1 MIALIAVNS
10 VHVNFAR
17 ADDGSPYEDDVYFQ
31 PPSGSS
37 DPTTRSDHST
47 SGVSAFFAKI
57 FGHRKN
63 YLKTLDDEE
72 KVIEDGKKNDLAK
85 LQADQAKQKADHQT
99 WLNET
104 AEIEAAQKADAQNLQ
119 ILNDQKTKLADA
131 YAKQNDEYERLN
143 KIAYKKGGTAQ
154 ESKDMYAALD
164 DLNKLGQKNTDTE
177 KSLVATQNRL
187 EYYTKYQ
194 ADLKTK
200 LATIQPQVTLREEKI
215 SSSTTSLSEFEK
227 FTASKRAADKVLD
240 AQKESSYDAKLLLAD
255 VKTLE
260 TKNHM
265 TKMEIEGLKASLND
279 RLGNTLMGNY
289 VNEQISKAMSNLCAL
304 QSACSVKSTE
314 AVGALIMKLLS
325 APKGTTL
332 EQVSGD
338 SLKPNAAPGDATRTI
353 TGEKVTTEAK

>member
-10 VHVNFAR
+10 VQMNFAR
-17 ADDGSPYEDDVYFQ
+17 ADDGSPYEDDVYYQ
-31 PPSGSS
+31 PTDSSAQSG
-37 DPTTRSDHST
+37 HSG
-47 SGVSAFFAKI
+47 GVSAFFSKL

-85 LQADQAKQKADHQT
+85 MQADQAKQKADHDT
-99 WLNET
+99 WVRET
-104 AEIEAAQKADAQNLQ
+104 AEIEAAQKADALNLQ
-119 ILNDQKTKLADA
+119 ILNDQKSKLEDA

-143 KIAYKKGGTAQ
+143 KVAYKKGGTAQ

-177 KSLVATQNRL
+177 KSLVATQKRL
-187 EYYTKYQ
+187 DFYCKYQ

-200 LATIQPQVTLREEKI
+200 MATVQPQVTMREAQI
-215 SSSTTSLSEFEK
+215 SSSVTTLSEFEK

-265 TKMEIEGLKASLND
+265 TKMEIEGLKTSLNE

-289 VNEQISKAMSNLCAL
+289 VNEQISKVTSNLCAL
-304 QSACSVKSTE
+304 QSACSLKSAGEMNAMVT
-314 AVGALIMKLLS
+314 GLLS
-325 APKGTTL
+325 APRGTKL

-338 SLKPNAAPGDATRTI
+338 TVKRAPASETAPETS
-353 TGEKVTTEAK
+353 TGQKISIEAE